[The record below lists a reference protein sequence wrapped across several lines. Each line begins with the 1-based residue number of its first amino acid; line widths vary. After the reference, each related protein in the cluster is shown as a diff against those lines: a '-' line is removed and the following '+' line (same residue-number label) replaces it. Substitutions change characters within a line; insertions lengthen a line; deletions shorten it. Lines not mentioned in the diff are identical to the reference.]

1 VLARRQGEHAD
12 DKPTEMPVQV
22 KDDREWRSRQDNCT

>member
-12 DKPTEMPVQV
+12 DKRTEMPVQA
-22 KDDREWRSRQDNCT
+22 KDDHEWRVGEDNCT